1 MRCGLAAFAKML
13 ELVKGPV
20 ECAFDAGL
28 VTEQIFDGARVAGI
42 VEEDECL
49 ALDLF
54 ESGVV
59 AFHALGKFVDAQVE
73 QPGLDAAQTLEA
85 PGGHDH
91 LVDQQIFGGAD
102 GLVLGLKGFEHLL
115 EVFCIF
121 VVEDGDFGGEAVAQ
135 SVETDGSAS
144 ARSLGA
150 GAFLS
155 IAAIGVDLSL

>member
-1 MRCGLAAFAKML
+1 
-13 ELVKGPV
+13 V
-20 ECAFDAGL
+20 
-28 VTEQIFDGARVAGI
+28 RVAGV

-59 AFHALGKFVDAQVE
+59 AFHALGEFIHAQVE
-73 QPGLDAAQTLEA
+73 QAGLDAAQTLEA
-85 PGGHDH
+85 PGGHGQ
-91 LVDQQIFGGAD
+91 LVDQQVFSGAD

-135 SVETDGSAS
+135 SVEADGSAS
-144 ARSLGA
+144 LGGLGA